1 MIADGPTLTLEM
13 PDGLTYSVAFDRY
26 DEQRCR
32 YHWRI
37 AAEAHNVADECDDLS
52 IVGEPDLPEAL
63 DALLAFA
70 SCTDDPARLFPNLAR
85 AGADLAEAAS
95 MARLELGSDLD
106 G

>member
-26 DEQRCR
+26 DGDRCR

-52 IVGEPDLPEAL
+52 MVGEPDLAEAL
-63 DALLAFA
+63 DTLLVFA
-70 SCTDDPARLFPNLAR
+70 SCTDEPARLFPNLTR
-85 AGADLAEAAS
+85 AGADLGEAAS

-106 G
+106 E